1 MDAGRLQGAGH
12 HIQTHRFS
20 KKQERVLFMSL
31 LYVRRLPNSRIRW
44 LKLVLNQLQ
53 GEAWSYRDW
62 LTQSSL
68 PQPYRGWWLPGPWW
82 VSASKGKEGQA

>member
-1 MDAGRLQGAGH
+1 
-12 HIQTHRFS
+12 
-20 KKQERVLFMSL
+20 MSL

-82 VSASKGKEGQA
+82 VSASKGKEGQACGYHSIYSHTKLTLTTE